1 MRKYE
6 KRYQLGWNRGNTMI
20 IMTVPINLNH
30 RFTGTVSL
38 RVNNETRA
46 LSEKHIVVLAQ
57 KIMLFG
63 EGM

>member
-1 MRKYE
+1 
-6 KRYQLGWNRGNTMI
+6 MI